1 MTHALLLPDQ
11 LEEFSRTENSSEV
24 AGAARGAVGPGAK
37 ADIQRHAT
45 FGLMEYPR
53 VRFRRLRRETERGL
67 LLHPEIISHFDLV
80 AVQEVREDL
89 KALEKVRKVLGRDNW
104 DYVVTDVTEGSPG
117 NRERLAF
124 LYDKRKVRF
133 AGVAGELLIPP
144 KEIKAK
150 GKKTVYE
157 ASNQLYRTPF
167 VVGFQAG
174 WFKFLLT
181 TVHMI
186 YGKDKADDP
195 KRVEEIRLVADF
207 LKERAESGRSW
218 SRNLILLGDFNIF
231 GRDDTTMDQLK
242 NAGFNV
248 PEVLQNVPA
257 TNVGKKK
264 RHYDQI
270 AFQIADQRLTYLNG
284 GVFDFYNH
292 VFTADDEKK
301 YAKAMGER
309 YHISAKGKSRTDS
322 QKSTYYKTY
331 WRTHQMSDHLVMWIE
346 LGIDFG
352 MEYLE
357 AKTKAP

>member
-1 MTHALLLPDQ
+1 MPFYYQINSKNSHGRRTARRLLELREALSAQVPKRTYNDTLLLASWNIR
-11 LEEFSRTENSSEV
+11 EFDSDAYGERQSE
-24 AGAARGAVGPGAK
+24 AFFYIA
-37 ADIQRHAT
+37 
-45 FGLMEYPR
+45 
-53 VRFRRLRRETERGL
+53 
-67 LLHPEIISHFDLV
+67 EIISHFDLV

-89 KALEKVRKVLGRDNW
+89 KALEKVRKILGRDNW